1 MVYDVMYFILLF
13 WYSAYSIIA
22 NLIEAAETLAMR
34 KLPLLTSISIDYK
47 YSVIPGED
55 KCNRMLH

>member
-1 MVYDVMYFILLF
+1 MYFILLF

-34 KLPLLTSISIDYK
+34 KLSLLTSISIDYK

>member
-1 MVYDVMYFILLF
+1 MYFILLF

-34 KLPLLTSISIDYK
+34 KLPLLTSVSIDYK